1 MAISISGDFNPYEMI
16 VKDDKKSKILMD
28 DFFNLM
34 AAQMQNQDM
43 FNPVDDT
50 QFLTQMAQF
59 AQLQEMESMAYA
71 TSSNTAISMIGKTA
85 LVSSFDKYGNIESF
99 EGVIDKVS
107 LVDGEF
113 RYFIGD
119 KTFGMQNIMEIKL
132 ASKPK
137 PEDPSKPPDTT
148 TPPDPNKPPDPTPP
162 KP

>member
-1 MAISISGDFNPYEMI
+1 MMAIQISGDFNPYDML
-16 VKDDKKSKILMD
+16 VKDDKKSKVLMD

-71 TSSNTAISMIGKTA
+71 ANSNTAISMIGKVA
-85 LVSSFDKYGNIESF
+85 VASIFDKQGNIESI

-119 KTFGMQNIMEIKL
+119 KVFTMANIMEIKTTIT
-132 ASKPK
+132 PK
-137 PEDPSKPPDTT
+137 PEDPKPEDPKPEDPV
-148 TPPDPNKPPDPTPP
+148 TPPNP
-162 KP
+162 